1 MNDYGFYLFT
11 DYSEKFKRLSD
22 EQFGQLVRALLVYKK
37 TGEEPEID
45 DLVVGMAFD
54 VIRMD
59 IDKQAETYRNK
70 AEAGRKGGSKTKQL
84 EAELSKPKQTE
95 AEESKPKQDEAEASI
110 KRKRKIK
117 EEEKEDIKENQV
129 REKRFTPPTLE
140 EVQAYCQER
149 HSPVDPNQFFNYFSE
164 GNWTDSKGNKV
175 RNWKQKLLT
184 WEQYRPQARAKPV
197 NNSDELDAFMLNIIN
212 GGNDGQTGDYENHI
226 FDQGTVSTAF

>member
-140 EVQAYCQER
+140 EVRAYCQER
-149 HSPVDPNQFFNYFSE
+149 HSPVDPVQFFNYFTE

>member
-149 HSPVDPNQFFNYFSE
+149 HSPVDPVQFFNYFSE

>member
-22 EQFGQLVRALLVYKK
+22 EQFGQLIRALLVYKK

-95 AEESKPKQDEAEASI
+95 AEESKPKQTEAEASI

-117 EEEKEDIKENQV
+117 EEEKENIKENQV

-149 HSPVDPNQFFNYFSE
+149 HSPVDPVQFFNYFTE

>member
-22 EQFGQLVRALLVYKK
+22 EQFGQLIRALLVYKK

-117 EEEKEDIKENQV
+117 EEEKENIKENQV

-149 HSPVDPNQFFNYFSE
+149 HSPVDPVQFFNYFTE

>member
-70 AEAGRKGGSKTKQL
+70 AEAGRKGGSRTKQL

-149 HSPVDPNQFFNYFSE
+149 HSPVDPVQFFNYFTE

>member
-22 EQFGQLVRALLVYKK
+22 EQFGQLVRALLTYKK

-149 HSPVDPNQFFNYFSE
+149 HSPVDPVQFFNYFSE

-184 WEQYRPQARAKPV
+184 WEQYRPQARAKPK